1 MPDDGASPIEQ
12 TLDLDRARWKG
23 SQMTRDLTGPRDGLD
38 GPEADQ
44 GHDGG
49 QRRNENGR
57 KSNSLEIPEEAVSGE
72 TNDVSEDEETG
83 LGTGRVRNRARHRSY
98 SIRGETGDV
107 TDGRIVV

>member
-1 MPDDGASPIEQ
+1 MLERPTLSPCFHFRTE
-12 TLDLDRARWKG
+12 LLKAKG
-23 SQMTRDLTGPRDGLD
+23 QLNVEEIKLDGLD

-49 QRRNENGR
+49 PRRNENGR